1 MKTLLCASE
10 YSTAAEATRLL
21 LLIFCLVVAT
31 AAARV
36 LSKDRHVLSNGELV
50 VRKPAPREQRSP
62 PLLLLLRGISPTTCL
77 EMIELY
83 VENMMG
89 LDAADYALSPAPGR
103 DFIFV
108 RLTQPLSKGEHRAAF
123 CL

>member
-1 MKTLLCASE
+1 MLQNIQLQQRQRVVAV
-10 YSTAAEATRLL
+10 L

-62 PLLLLLRGISPTTCL
+62 PLLLLLRGISPNTCL

>member
-1 MKTLLCASE
+1 M
-10 YSTAAEATRLL
+10 
-21 LLIFCLVVAT
+21 T

-62 PLLLLLRGISPTTCL
+62 PLLLLLRGISPNTCL

-83 VENMMG
+83 VENMIG
-89 LDAADYALSPAPGR
+89 LDATDYALSPAPGR